1 MALNILLTALF
12 TGIVSFLFLRSEVS
26 PVEWLD
32 HIVTVIFFISTV
44 MTFISTIWWIWS

>member
-12 TGIVSFLFLRSEVS
+12 TGIVSFLFIRSEIS

-32 HIVTVIFFISTV
+32 NIVVVILTISTAV
-44 MTFISTIWWIWS
+44 VFISTIWWIWS